1 MFRDK
6 VAVITGAGSGIG
18 AEISKGFARA
28 GARVAA
34 LDMIRENV
42 KKTAENIRSFSGSVR
57 EYVVNVTEKNAVFDA
72 MDSIIRDLGKVDI
85 LVNCAGISRIVPLFD
100 YTEELWDLILDV
112 NLKGTFFCCYAVIKH
127 MHDLKIKGSIIN
139 LSSQSG
145 KRGGGQNAAYCASK
159 FGVIGLTQALAMEFA
174 REGIRVNA
182 ICPGVVE
189 TPMWDVQ
196 RVDYAKKRGIKTE
209 EVMDYFRNSIPLGRL
224 CTYDDLVNLA
234 LFLGGDNSSYITG
247 QALNLAGGSIMD

>member
-18 AEISKGFARA
+18 AEMGKGFAKA
-28 GARVAA
+28 GARVAV
-34 LDMIRENV
+34 LDLIQENV
-42 KKTAENIRSFSGSVR
+42 AKTAEEIRRFGGSVR
-57 EYVVNVTEKNAVFDA
+57 EYVVNVTEKDAVFGA
-72 MDSIIRDLGKVDI
+72 MDGIVKDLGKVDV
-85 LVNCAGISRIVPLFD
+85 LVNCAGISRVVPLFD

-112 NLKGTFFCCYAVIKH
+112 NLKGTFFCCYAAIKH

-174 REGIRVNA
+174 GEGIRVNA

-189 TPMWDVQ
+189 TPMWDIQ
-196 RVDYAKKRGIKTE
+196 RVDYAKKRGIKPG
-209 EVMDYFRNSIPLGRL
+209 EVMDYFRSSIPLGRL
-224 CTYDDLVNLA
+224 CTYDDVVNLTF
-234 LFLGGDNSSYITG
+234 FLAGDNSSYITG

>member
-1 MFRDK
+1 MFKDK

-18 AEISKGFARA
+18 AEIGKGFAGA
-28 GARVAA
+28 GAHTAV
-34 LDMIRENV
+34 LDLAREHV
-42 KKTAENIRSFSGSVR
+42 KKTAEEICAFGGSAR
-57 EYVVNVTEKNAVFDA
+57 EYVLNVTEKDAVFGV
-72 MDSIIRDLGKVDI
+72 MDSIVEHWGRIDI
-85 LVNCAGISRIVPLFD
+85 LVNCAGISRVTPLFD

-112 NLKGTFFCCYAVIKH
+112 NLKGTFFCCYAAIRH

-159 FGVIGLTQALAMEFA
+159 FGVIGLTQALAIEFA
-174 REGIRVNA
+174 GEGIRVNA

-189 TPMWDVQ
+189 TPMWDIQ
-196 RVDYAKKRGIKTE
+196 RADYAKKRGIKPE
-209 EVMDYFRNSIPLGRL
+209 EVMDYFRSTIPLGRL

>member
-1 MFRDK
+1 MFKDK

-28 GARVAA
+28 GARVAVWD
-34 LDMIRENV
+34 LVQENV
-42 KKTAENIRSFSGSVR
+42 KKTAENIRSFGGSVR
-57 EYVVNVTEKNAVFDA
+57 EYAVNVTEKDAVFGA
-72 MDSIIRDLGKVDI
+72 MDSVVKNLGKVDV
-85 LVNCAGISRIVPLFD
+85 LVNCAGISRIAPLFD

-112 NLKGTFFCCYAVIKH
+112 NLKGTFFCCYAAIKH
-127 MHDLKIKGSIIN
+127 MHNLKIKGTIIN

-174 REGIRVNA
+174 GEGIRVNA

-189 TPMWDVQ
+189 TPMWDIQ
-196 RVDYAKKRGIKTE
+196 RAETRTLRQGGFIL
-209 EVMDYFRNSIPLGRL
+209 RNSHSIRKKSGS
-224 CTYDDLVNLA
+224 TGS
-234 LFLGGDNSSYITG
+234 FLWKYC
-247 QALNLAGGSIMD
+247 QFQR